1 MSDNIDISWWSDRS
15 RPPPLAGF
23 CHEFIVRDIDQEKIS
38 DTYLPGDILKDFVR
52 DIIFQHPNSGTLLS
66 ELSNIVVFPA
76 MEGSDR
82 YARDGEL
89 KWSDVLNQ
97 QQMEKLT
104 SQMRLILGYMLL
116 SSDKENE
123 NIMYIEFFDTI
134 IRGLNIGELMIK
146 KYQSKHGITLVPKEI
161 IDTSARYWAKVL
173 GFIEDG
179 VVKRRLI
186 DDYIESV
193 GIDRNKISW
202 GELYRISETDPE
214 SEPDSDNE
222 SDPESE

>member
-1 MSDNIDISWWSDRS
+1 MSKKLDTSEW
-15 RPPPLAGF
+15 
-23 CHEFIVRDIDQEKIS
+23 IVKDIDQEKIS
-38 DTYLPGDILKDFVR
+38 DTLLPGDILKDFVR

-82 YARDGEL
+82 YVRDGEL
-89 KWSDVLNQ
+89 KWSDILNQ
-97 QQMEKLT
+97 PQMEKLT

-134 IRGLNIGELMIK
+134 IRGLNIGELMIE

-186 DDYIESV
+186 DDYIESI

-202 GELYRISETDPE
+202 RELYKISETDPE
-214 SEPDSDNE
+214 FDNE
-222 SDPESE
+222 SDNEYDNEYDNESE

>member
-1 MSDNIDISWWSDRS
+1 MSDNIDTRWWSDRS

-23 CHEFIVRDIDQEKIS
+23 RHEFIVQDIDQEKIS
-38 DTYLPGDILKDFVR
+38 DAYLPVDILKDFVR
-52 DIIFQHPNSGTLLS
+52 DIIFQHPNAGTLLS
-66 ELSNIVVFPA
+66 ELSNIILFSA

-82 YARDGEL
+82 YVRDGEL

-134 IRGLNIGELMIK
+134 IRGLNIGELMIE

-173 GFIEDG
+173 YFTEDG

-186 DDYIESV
+186 DEYIESV

-214 SEPDSDNE
+214 SDNQ
-222 SDPESE
+222 SESE